1 MSGVIDHSPTISELM
16 SRYLQTVERARSR
29 LTMLAYKNGLQ
40 VFCETLKKK
49 SLDPDTTPIQKLTEV
64 HFAKF
69 IEHLSVYAPTTEQ
82 LYLQA
87 VKGFYLFA
95 DAEESIRVSQSRL
108 KVLMKQRSRRPGTR
122 IPQSPSEDIETL
134 LEKIRDVENL
144 ITSVDDAEKAN
155 GIKLRAYRD
164 RAFMLTL

>member
-1 MSGVIDHSPTISELM
+1 MADITETSPTISELM
-16 SRYLQTVERARSR
+16 SRYLQTVERARNR

-49 SLDPDTTPIQKLTEV
+49 SLDPDSTPIQKLTEA

-87 VKGFYLFA
+87 VKGFYLFV
-95 DAEESIRVSQSRL
+95 DAEELIQVNQSRL

-122 IPQSPSEDIETL
+122 IPQALSDDIEIL
-134 LEKIRDVENL
+134 LEKVRDVENL
-144 ITSVDDAEKAN
+144 IFN
-155 GIKLRAYRD
+155 HFGRYRLSCP
-164 RAFMLTL
+164 RSLQPAAR